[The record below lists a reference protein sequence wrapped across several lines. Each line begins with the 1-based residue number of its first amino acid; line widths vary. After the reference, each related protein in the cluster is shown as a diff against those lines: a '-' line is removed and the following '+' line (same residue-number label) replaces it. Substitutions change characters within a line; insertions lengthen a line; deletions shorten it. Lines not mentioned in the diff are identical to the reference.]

1 MCKPN
6 SCGHFL
12 SNQKKCK
19 LKYRVKAFRNM
30 DILSI
35 GYIVWTKILAAPWT
49 GPKNLKMNE
58 KNSKKVIK
66 LNTIC
71 VK

>member
-1 MCKPN
+1 
-6 SCGHFL
+6 
-12 SNQKKCK
+12 
-19 LKYRVKAFRNM
+19 M

-35 GYIVWTKILAAPWT
+35 GYIVWIKIFVVLWI
-49 GPKNLKMNE
+49 GFKNLKMNE

-66 LNTIC
+66 FNIIC

>member
-1 MCKPN
+1 
-6 SCGHFL
+6 
-12 SNQKKCK
+12 
-19 LKYRVKAFRNM
+19 M